1 MVRNQGENHFAV
13 LYAKINEVTLKDVDQ
28 IAYELISDHLESIKD
43 ETKKNTAYDNVP
55 IIE

>member
-1 MVRNQGENHFAV
+1 MVINQGENHFAV

-43 ETKKNTAYDNVP
+43 ETKKHSL
-55 IIE
+55 